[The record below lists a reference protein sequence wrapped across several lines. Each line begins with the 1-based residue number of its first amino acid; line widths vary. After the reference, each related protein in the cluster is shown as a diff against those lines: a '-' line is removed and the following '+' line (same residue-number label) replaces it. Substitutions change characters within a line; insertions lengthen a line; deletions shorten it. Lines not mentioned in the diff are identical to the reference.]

1 MQEKEANKVNKNKLS
16 RDYECFPLSLSC
28 KKITRYERPKRSDLN
43 YLYIDLNLTR
53 KDVAKFFNIP
63 ERIVKTF
70 LKEMGIQKPVSL
82 YIKNTEK
89 TMIEKYGIKTPIQH
103 QDIKRKIENTNI
115 LRYGIK
121 YFTQAKEMLDK
132 SKKTCIEKY
141 GVDNPAK
148 VNDFLKKGFIKRKEN
163 GNFNSSI
170 FEERAFELL
179 KSKFPNTL
187 RQYSSKEYPFNCDF
201 YIPEKDLYIE
211 LQGMWTHGFH
221 PFDENSE
228 QDLKRKKLLE
238 VKSENN
244 KFYKTALKVWTISD
258 PLKRKIAKD
267 RNLNWLE
274 FFTLKDFE
282 KWFSNNRKECIN
294 D

>member
-1 MQEKEANKVNKNKLS
+1 MQEKEVSKINRNKLS
-16 RDYECFPLSLSC
+16 RDYERFPLELKC

-53 KDVAKFFNIP
+53 KDVAKFFNVP
-63 ERIVKTF
+63 EIMIKTF

-82 YIKNTEK
+82 YIKNMEK
-89 TMIEKYGIKTPIQH
+89 TMIEKYGVKTPIQR
-103 QDIKRKIENTNI
+103 QDMKRKIENTNV
-115 LRYGIK
+115 LRYGTK

-148 VNDFLKKGFIKRKEN
+148 VDEFLKKGFIKRKEN
-163 GNFNSSI
+163 GSFSSSML
-170 FEERAFELL
+170 EEKVFELL
-179 KSKFPNTL
+179 KSRFPNTL

-201 YIPEKDLYIE
+201 YIPERDLYIE

-228 QDLKRKKLLE
+228 QDLKRKNLLE
-238 VKSENN
+238 VKSKNN

-267 RNLNWLE
+267 RKLNWLE

-282 KWFSNNRKECIN
+282 NWFLTIERSI
-294 D
+294 

>member
-1 MQEKEANKVNKNKLS
+1 MSRHKEKIG
-16 RDYECFPLSLSC
+16 D
-28 KKITRYERPKRSDLN
+28 
-43 YLYIDLNLTR
+43 
-53 KDVAKFFNIP
+53 
-63 ERIVKTF
+63 
-70 LKEMGIQKPVSL
+70 
-82 YIKNTEK
+82 
-89 TMIEKYGIKTPIQH
+89 
-103 QDIKRKIENTNI
+103 TNI
-115 LRYGIK
+115 LRYGTK
-121 YFTQAKEMLDK
+121 YFTQRKEMIDK
-132 SKKTCIEKY
+132 SKKTCVEKY

-148 VNDFLKKGFIKRKEN
+148 VNGFLKKGFIKRKEN
-163 GNFNSSI
+163 GSFSSSA
-170 FEERAFELL
+170 FEEKVFELL
-179 KSKFPNTL
+179 KSRFPNTS

-282 KWFSNNRKECIN
+282 KWFSNNRKERIN